1 MPSNAFE
8 WLNVKFIANWCL
20 IGCMYTLMCFVE
32 HHLDIVWGI
41 CSYSIPL
48 NFKQTLLNLTKGMI
62 QADQKL
68 NSVKG
73 YFVEDLRAQ
82 ATQPKHK
89 CICLK
94 KYIQA
99 LIFCL

>member
-1 MPSNAFE
+1 
-8 WLNVKFIANWCL
+8 
-20 IGCMYTLMCFVE
+20 MCCRE
-32 HHLDIVWGI
+32 HHLAIVCWI

-48 NFKQTLLNLTKGMI
+48 DFKQTLLNLTKGMI

-82 ATQPKHK
+82 AIQSKYK

-94 KYIQA
+94 R
-99 LIFCL
+99 